1 MDILYER
8 GVSSAADV
16 RALMPEPPS
25 YSAVRA
31 MLRILEDKGHVGH
44 RQDGPRYVYRPL
56 VAREHARRCALQH
69 LVRTFFDGSREAVV
83 AALLDEDSG
92 ALEEEDFDRLSE
104 LVDLARRR
112 EPKS

>member
-8 GVSSAADV
+8 GISSAADV
-16 RALMPEPPS
+16 RALLPAPPS

-31 MLRILEDKGHVGH
+31 MLRVLEDKGHIEH
-44 RQDGPRYVYRPL
+44 QQDGPRYVYRPL
-56 VAREHARRCALQH
+56 VAREHARRSALQH

-92 ALEEEDFDRLSE
+92 SLAEQDLDRLSE
-104 LVDLARRR
+104 LVDLARHR
-112 EPKS
+112 EGQS